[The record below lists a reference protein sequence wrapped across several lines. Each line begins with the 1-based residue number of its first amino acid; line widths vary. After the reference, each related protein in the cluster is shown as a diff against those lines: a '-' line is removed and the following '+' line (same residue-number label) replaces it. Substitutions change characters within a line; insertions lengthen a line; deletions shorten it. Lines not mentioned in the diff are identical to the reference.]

1 QGRWRYRQGASQRPQ
16 DPAHDVQA
24 APAEA
29 EDSQR
34 RQHPPIRL
42 MILVGRLLRLTWVA
56 SGIRLRSADSLSG
69 DRIPGHL
76 LTARG
81 VDVPVDDADN
91 ILALLDDL
99 AAVQP
104 DHPVAGVLD
113 LLEVVRNEEH
123 GAGLLPQIV
132 DPGVALDPEL
142 GVAGR
147 EGL

>member
-1 QGRWRYRQGASQRPQ
+1 
-16 DPAHDVQA
+16 
-24 APAEA
+24 
-29 EDSQR
+29 
-34 RQHPPIRL
+34 IRL

-113 LLEVVRNEEH
+113 LLEVGRKEESRC
-123 GAGLLPQIV
+123 GLCPQFV
-132 DPGVALDPEL
+132 YPGLGLDPDY
-142 GVAGR
+142 GCHGR
-147 EGL
+147 ECLFYQWDLVIFCSCYR